1 MVNPFKIILV
11 SLAIVIIFANQS
23 IANIYV
29 CDQDPCTT
37 WKPITDAQR
46 AMESF
51 DEVKTR
57 VDVALINSSNDR
69 IKKGVSDA
77 NLNLY
82 LKSNL
87 WHKGGSAPK
96 SYEHLTAYVYEDNVH
111 VETCHIHSYKTK
123 LFGPYV
129 TTC

>member
-1 MVNPFKIILV
+1 MRQIKQDY
-11 SLAIVIIFANQS
+11 SLNFHVVVWPTHSAQS
-23 IANIYV
+23 
-29 CDQDPCTT
+29 Q
-37 WKPITDAQR
+37 
-46 AMESF
+46 
-51 DEVKTR
+51 
-57 VDVALINSSNDR
+57 DVALINSSNDR

-87 WHKGGSAPK
+87 WHKVGSAPK